1 MAGSFAGE
9 NTGDHVGGVGGG
21 EAGSSEAGDDLAE
34 EVSSLFALKENWLAV
49 AMPPNGMV
57 TVGTK
62 RELRGD
68 SGGVIGV

>member
-1 MAGSFAGE
+1 MTGSFEGE
-9 NTGDHVGGVGGG
+9 NTGDHIGGVGGG
-21 EAGSSEAGDDLAE
+21 EAGSFEAGDDLAE
-34 EVSSLFALKENWLAV
+34 GVSSLVASKENWLAV
-49 AMPPNGMV
+49 AMPPNGTV